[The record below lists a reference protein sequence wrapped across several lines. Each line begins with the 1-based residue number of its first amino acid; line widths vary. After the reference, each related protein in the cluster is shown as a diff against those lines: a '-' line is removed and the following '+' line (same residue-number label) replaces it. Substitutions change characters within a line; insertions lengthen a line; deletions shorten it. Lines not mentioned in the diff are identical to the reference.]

1 MSKMKNFM
9 MDMEELVDV
18 AVIEGAS
25 TFKEVAN
32 FVLDN
37 YKPMSHVDLEYCKEY
52 YKELNGVFALTAEEW
67 TAPLTIRKVNF

>member
-9 MDMEELVDV
+9 MDMEELVDC

-25 TFKEVAN
+25 DFKEVAN

-37 YKPMSHVDLEYCKEY
+37 YKPMSFVDVEYCKEY
-52 YKELNGVFALTAEEW
+52 YKKTLGE
-67 TAPLTIRKVNF
+67 

>member
-1 MSKMKNFM
+1 MSKIKNFM

-25 TFKEVAN
+25 DFKEVAN

-37 YKPMSHVDLEYCKEY
+37 YKPMSHVDIEYCKEY
-52 YKELNGVFALTAEEW
+52 YKELNGVFALTA
-67 TAPLTIRKVNF
+67 